1 MAAAVQ
7 QRLVSVAQLREELV
21 AAGAVRRRR
30 LLLQVLGDIGGGS
43 QSFAEIDAHRL
54 FRRAGLPPP
63 QRQAI
68 HADAAGRRRYLDLFW
83 PEQRLCV
90 EIDGAFHRD
99 EQEWRLDLERQN
111 DLVAEG
117 IRVVRIPVVLL
128 RADPAKAVR
137 QVARALTQ
145 SW

>member
-7 QRLVSVAQLREELV
+7 QRLVTAIQLQEELA

-30 LLLQVLGDIGGGS
+30 LLAQVLGDIAGGS
-43 QSFAEIDAHRL
+43 ESFAEINAHRL
-54 FRRAGLPPP
+54 FLRAGLPGP

-68 HADAAGRRRYLDLFW
+68 RHDAEGRRRYLDLFW
-83 PEQRLCV
+83 PRQRLCV

-99 EQEWRLDLERQN
+99 EREWRLDLERQN

-117 IRVVRIPVVLL
+117 IRVVRIPAALL

-137 QVARALTQ
+137 HVARALDQTC
-145 SW
+145 